1 MAKSDGPPRGKN
13 KNEGKKMRTALQ
25 GSASGRGNT
34 PIDPRIQVEIGK
46 HLRAVYDD
54 VINEPVPDK
63 FMELLLKLEQSA
75 TRKS

>member
-13 KNEGKKMRTALQ
+13 TNEGKKMRTASQ
-25 GSASGRGNT
+25 GSSARDRT
-34 PIDPRIQVEIGK
+34 TIDPRIQVEIGK

-63 FMELLLKLEQSA
+63 FMELLQKLEQSA
-75 TRKS
+75 TRKG

>member
-25 GSASGRGNT
+25 GSSGRGQP

-63 FMELLLKLEQSA
+63 FMELLQKLEQST

>member
-1 MAKSDGPPRGKN
+1 MAKSDGPRRGK
-13 KNEGKKMRTALQ
+13 KNEGKKMRAASQ
-25 GSASGRGNT
+25 GSSGRDRT

-63 FMELLLKLEQSA
+63 FMELLQKLEQSA
-75 TRKS
+75 TRKG